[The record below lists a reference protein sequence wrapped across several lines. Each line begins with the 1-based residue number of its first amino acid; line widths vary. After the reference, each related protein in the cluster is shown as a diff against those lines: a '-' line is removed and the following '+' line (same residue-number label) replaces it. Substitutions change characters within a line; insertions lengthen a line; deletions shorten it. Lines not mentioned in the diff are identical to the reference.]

1 MQTEITQE
9 QLDHEM
15 NWVMPEIQMGEPITY
30 FSQWNNPARA
40 VTAFVTRISTR
51 SIECRIFSNEQ
62 MGYAFDV
69 LHKDDP
75 RLARNQNMQRN
86 GSWDYAPTYKRM
98 REVERRLA
106 ALEELVTSP
115 EIDLFDKAT
124 GLSEIMYAGQGSGSK
139 VLCHSLTNA
148 KAR

>member
-1 MQTEITQE
+1 MQAEMTQE

-15 NWVMPEIQMGEPITY
+15 NWKMPEIQMGEPITY

-51 SIECRIFSNEQ
+51 SIECRIFANEQ

-75 RLARNQNMQRN
+75 RLHRNQHMQRN

-98 REVERRLA
+98 RDVERRLA
-106 ALEELVTSP
+106 VLEDLVTSP
-115 EIDLFDKAT
+115 E
-124 GLSEIMYAGQGSGSK
+124 
-139 VLCHSLTNA
+139 VSLA
-148 KAR
+148 